1 MVFGGRRGQIIF
13 KMTLTLKGE
22 ITMKNNQEIG
32 SLLLR
37 VILGFTFFMHGLDK
51 FQGGIENFAVVFP
64 SWGLPSF
71 VGYMVG
77 IIELVGG
84 VALILGIGTRVF
96 SGLMAVIMLGA
107 IFFVK
112 LSDGFIGGYEFEILL
127 MIIAIHLVL
136 NGSYLL
142 AVDSK
147 LLKLKSASSRNVH
160 EESLVKERTS

>member
-1 MVFGGRRGQIIF
+1 MASVVQINGYIH
-13 KMTLTLKGE
+13 KTTLTMKGE

-51 FQGGIENFAVVFP
+51 FQGGIENFAAGFP

-71 VGYMVG
+71 LGYIVG

-84 VALILGIGTRVF
+84 MALILGIGTRVI
-96 SGLMAVIMLGA
+96 SGLMAAIMLGA

-112 LSDGFIGGYEFEILL
+112 LRDGFLGGYELDIVL
-127 MIIAIHLVL
+127 MTVAIHLVL

-147 LLKLKSASSRNVH
+147 LLKLKTPSSRDVH
-160 EESLVKERTS
+160 EESLVNNRTS